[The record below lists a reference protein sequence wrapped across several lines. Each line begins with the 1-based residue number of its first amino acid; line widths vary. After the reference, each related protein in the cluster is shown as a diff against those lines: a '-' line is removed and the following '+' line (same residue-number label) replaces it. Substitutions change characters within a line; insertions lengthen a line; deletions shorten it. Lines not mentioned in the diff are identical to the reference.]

1 MNTRAS
7 SLFPLLLM
15 LALAVMS
22 FWLERAVQAPE
33 RDKSGRSRHDPDF
46 IADNFG
52 ITRMNAAG
60 KPEYIISAK
69 RMQHFPDDEST
80 SIDQPRLIQNREK
93 GPPITVSAER
103 GLISSNGN
111 EAQFFGNVVVIRQP
125 GKGEKELRVNT
136 EYLHVIPDRNIA
148 RSNKAVTITEGG
160 TRLSGVGMEVN
171 NKTRQ
176 FLLNSQVKGTFDV
189 EKK

>member
-69 RMQHFPDDEST
+69 RMLHFPDDEST